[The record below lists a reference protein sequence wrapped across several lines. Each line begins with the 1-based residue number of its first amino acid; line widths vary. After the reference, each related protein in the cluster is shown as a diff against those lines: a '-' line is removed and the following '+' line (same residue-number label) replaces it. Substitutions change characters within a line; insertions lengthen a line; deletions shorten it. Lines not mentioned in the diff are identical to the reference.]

1 MVNNVDLKAFS
12 SLREEQGHFFNVL
25 SHGSQEALLPDFGN
39 PSVTGIAKT
48 MKFFRVSRAALNG
61 FASSF
66 IKLFSSIA

>member
-39 PSVTGIAKT
+39 PSV
-48 MKFFRVSRAALNG
+48 NG
-61 FASSF
+61 HSDFDPLFNDPASAHSH
-66 IKLFSSIA
+66 LF